1 MTMDANALFVFEQR
15 SGIPVL
21 SLRGE
26 INWTNVDRVR
36 SSLAHLEAASEG
48 RDAVL
53 DLAHV
58 PLALS
63 SLFGNIEALAGRMLA
78 GHRKRVVVSPPD
90 CFASQILRLL
100 RYPYA
105 VTQTLEGA
113 IAALSTRG
121 LGSREG

>member
-1 MTMDANALFVFEQR
+1 MITGATDR
-15 SGIPVL
+15 
-21 SLRGE
+21 LRPRWWLYDYRCE
-26 INWTNVDRVR
+26 R
-36 SSLAHLEAASEG
+36 EAASEG

-78 GHRKRVVVSPPD
+78 GHRKLVVVSPPD